1 MSQHLTWRP
10 GIPGIQH
17 LYYATGGKVTY
28 ILDQA
33 DPGQWHLSAY
43 SNGTEL
49 SELGRRTSVLEAAA
63 LRVPVSGYGAGER
76 AAQLLEDTGTHLADI
91 KRDPAFTSIEDEDLI
106 AFLISQAAQRPAGRD
121 A

>member
-33 DPGQWHLSAY
+33 APGQWHLSAY

-76 AAQLLEDTGTHLADI
+76 EDTGTHLADI